1 MNPSNDLIRAIV
13 DEDFVSAKELTN
25 NLIFTAVA
33 DVLDDAKRE
42 VAAELFSECETCGDD
57 VSEAKM
63 SANRYGGGK
72 PFNWNKPHPSNARK
86 PKKKKGLKGNK
97 SEIDANK
104 NGKDDV
110 SEAKMSTN
118 RYGGGKPF
126 NWNKPHPSL
135 AKKDFDGDGKVETPK
150 DEVHGSHVNAA
161 VEAGRLTPTQA
172 SRTKNKGKY

>member
-72 PFNWNKPHPSNARK
+72 PFNWNKPHPS
-86 PKKKKGLKGNK
+86 
-97 SEIDANK
+97 
-104 NGKDDV
+104 
-110 SEAKMSTN
+110 
-118 RYGGGKPF
+118 
-126 NWNKPHPSL
+126 L
-135 AKKDFDGDGKVETPK
+135 AKKDFDGDGEVETPK
-150 DEVHGSHVNAA
+150 DEVHGSHINAA
-161 VEAGRLTPTQA
+161 VEAGRLTPRQA